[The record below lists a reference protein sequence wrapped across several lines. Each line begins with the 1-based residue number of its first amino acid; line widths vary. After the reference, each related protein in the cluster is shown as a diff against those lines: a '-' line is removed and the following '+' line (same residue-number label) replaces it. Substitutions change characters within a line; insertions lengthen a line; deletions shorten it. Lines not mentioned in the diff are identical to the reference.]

1 MKSIKC
7 IGGQSGNNKI
17 VLADIITPQSRP
29 LDILITA
36 LHELHIRNISGM
48 VDKISNIQLSDLR
61 SKPHGVQSLRDIID
75 REVGVRLYSPPGSEH
90 YKLLFLNRFHK
101 STHH

>member
-1 MKSIKC
+1 MYEDNQETIK
-7 IGGQSGNNKI
+7 IFFEER
-17 VLADIITPQSRP
+17 ITPQSRP
-29 LDILITA
+29 LDFLKTA
-36 LHELHIRNISGM
+36 LRVLHLRKIFGIMKTISIM
-48 VDKISNIQLSDLR
+48 KLAYLNSE
-61 SKPHGVQSLRDIID
+61 PHGVQSLRDIID